1 MTDKQKAIVTALA
14 PAMSLLLFG
23 FFVFVSREFIA
34 SVRADQS
41 IHAQQIRH
49 LEQLVAEKSMQ
60 LQFIESQMH
69 DLKETLRRIEL
80 KIDEMHK

>member
-1 MTDKQKAIVTALA
+1 MTDKQKAMLTALS
-14 PAMSLLLFG
+14 PALSFLLFG
-23 FFVFVSREFIA
+23 FFLFASREFIE
-34 SVRADQS
+34 SVRADQAV
-41 IHAQQIRH
+41 HAQQIRH

>member
-1 MTDKQKAIVTALA
+1 MTEKQKAILNAIS
-14 PAMSLLLFG
+14 PAFSLLLFS
-23 FFVFVSREFIA
+23 FFIFASREFIE
-34 SVRADQS
+34 SVRADQAV
-41 IHAQQIRH
+41 HAQQIRH

-60 LQFIESQMH
+60 LQYIETQMH

>member
-1 MTDKQKAIVTALA
+1 MTDKQKAMLNALS
-14 PAMSLLLFG
+14 PALSFLLFG
-23 FFVFVSREFIA
+23 FFLFVSREFIQ
-34 SVRADQS
+34 SVRADQAV
-41 IHAQQIRH
+41 HAAQIRH

-69 DLKETLRRIEL
+69 ELKETLRRIEL

>member
-1 MTDKQKAIVTALA
+1 MTDKQRAMLNALA
-14 PAMSLLLFG
+14 PASSLLLFG

-34 SVRADQS
+34 SVRADQAV
-41 IHAQQIRH
+41 HAQQIRH

>member
-1 MTDKQKAIVTALA
+1 MTDKQKAMLTALS
-14 PAMSLLLFG
+14 PALSFMLFG
-23 FFVFVSREFIA
+23 FFLFASREFIE
-34 SVRADQS
+34 SVRADQAV
-41 IHAQQIRH
+41 HAQKIRH

>member
-1 MTDKQKAIVTALA
+1 MTDKQKAMLTALS
-14 PAMSLLLFG
+14 PALSFMLFG
-23 FFVFVSREFIA
+23 FFLFASREFIE
-34 SVRADQS
+34 SVRADQAV
-41 IHAQQIRH
+41 HAQQIRH